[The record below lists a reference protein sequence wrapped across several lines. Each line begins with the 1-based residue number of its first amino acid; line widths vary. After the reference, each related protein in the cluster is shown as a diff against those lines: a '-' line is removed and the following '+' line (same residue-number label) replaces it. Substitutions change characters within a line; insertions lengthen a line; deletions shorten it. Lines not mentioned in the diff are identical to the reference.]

1 MINPIIS
8 HNKTL
13 FDIFNMINPNCY
25 QALII
30 QAIIEDRKEE
40 AIQLCDELST
50 AFEYYKWESNAKQ
63 SGYTD
68 ALICDSSLDQWKKL
82 AIIRI
87 ISNNVKQCKEIIKKE
102 VESSRSYYKTNRN
115 HRPTITL
122 KIADLHKMLD
132 FNKFV

>member
-40 AIQLCDELST
+40 AIQLCDALST

-87 ISNNVKQCKEIIKKE
+87 ISNNEILREPYDRNIGLKSQEFTYELIKKIIL
-102 VESSRSYYKTNRN
+102 R
-115 HRPTITL
+115 
-122 KIADLHKMLD
+122 IANMDWRK
-132 FNKFV
+132 K

>member
-1 MINPIIS
+1 MINTIIS

-40 AIQLCDELST
+40 AIQLCDALST
-50 AFEYYKWESNAKQ
+50 AFAYYKWESNAKQ

-87 ISNNVKQCKEIIKKE
+87 ISNNVNQCKDIIKKE
-102 VESSRSYYKTNRN
+102 VENSRSYYKTNRN

>member
-50 AFEYYKWESNAKQ
+50 AFEYYKWESSAEQ

-102 VESSRSYYKTNRN
+102 VENSRSYYKTNRN

-132 FNKFV
+132 SNKFV

>member
-1 MINPIIS
+1 MINHIIS

-40 AIQLCDELST
+40 AIQLCDALST
-50 AFEYYKWESNAKQ
+50 ALEYYKWESSAKQ

-87 ISNNVKQCKEIIKKE
+87 ISNNVNQCKDIIKKE
-102 VESSRSYYKTNRN
+102 IENSRSYYKTNSN
-115 HRPTITL
+115 HRQTITL